1 MTPAGTF
8 SLNGKTVLLTGAT
21 GHLGTAI
28 AHGLGAAG
36 ADLLLTA
43 RQEQQGEK
51 LVSELAKAGIN
62 ARFFSCDLTDK
73 DGIDRLVAHAADAP
87 VHGLVNNAY
96 SGGAGSVETASPDAW
111 RDAYEVA
118 VISAQR
124 LVQSLLPNLRR
135 AAASAGEASVVNIGS
150 MYGNV
155 SPDIA
160 IYAGKSS
167 SNPPF
172 YGAAKAA
179 LGQFTRYAACEF
191 AAENIRVN
199 TLSPG
204 PFPSPKVQ
212 DDAPE
217 LVGKIAG
224 KCPMKRIGQPHEL
237 AGPVVFLLSPASSY
251 ITGADLAVDG
261 GWTSW

>member
-1 MTPAGTF
+1 MNTSGSF
-8 SLNGKTVLLTGAT
+8 SLNGKTVLLTGST

-28 AHGLGAAG
+28 ALGLGEAG

-51 LVSELAKAGIN
+51 LVSELSREGIN
-62 ARFFSCDLTDK
+62 ARFHACDLTDK
-73 DGIDRLVAHAADAP
+73 ASLERLVACVADDP
-87 VHGLVNNAY
+87 IHGLVNNAY
-96 SGGAGSVETASPDAW
+96 SGGAGSVETALPDAW
-111 RDAYEVA
+111 RAAYEVA
-118 VISAQR
+118 VVSAHS
-124 LVQSLLPNLRR
+124 LVQALLPNLRR
-135 AAASAGEASVVNIGS
+135 AAAASGEASVVNIGS

-160 IYAGKSS
+160 IYADKPS

-191 AAENIRVN
+191 ATENIRVN
-199 TLSPG
+199 SVSPG
-204 PFPSPKVQ
+204 PFPSHVVQ
-212 DDAPE
+212 ADAPD
-217 LVGKIAG
+217 LVSKITG

-237 AGPVVFLLSPASSY
+237 AGPVVFLISSASSY

-261 GWTSW
+261 GWTAW

>member
-1 MTPAGTF
+1 MNTAATF

-28 AHGLGAAG
+28 AHGLGTAG

-51 LVSELAKAGIN
+51 LVSELSRKGIK
-62 ARFFSCDLTDK
+62 ARFCACDLTDK
-73 DGIDRLVAHAADAP
+73 DGIERLVACVADDP

-96 SGGAGSVETASPDAW
+96 SGGAGSVETASPEAW
-111 RDAYEVA
+111 REAYEVA
-118 VISAQR
+118 VVSAQR
-124 LVQSLLPNLRR
+124 LIQLLLPNLRR
-135 AAASAGEASVVNIGS
+135 AAEKAGEASIVNIGS

-155 SPDIA
+155 SPDLA
-160 IYAGKSS
+160 IYADKSS

-179 LGQFTRYAACEF
+179 LCQFTRYAACEF

-199 TLSPG
+199 SVSPG
-204 PFPSPKVQ
+204 PFPSPTVQ
-212 DDAPE
+212 TEASE
-217 LVGKIAG
+217 LVSKIVD

-251 ITGADLAVDG
+251 ITGADVAVDG